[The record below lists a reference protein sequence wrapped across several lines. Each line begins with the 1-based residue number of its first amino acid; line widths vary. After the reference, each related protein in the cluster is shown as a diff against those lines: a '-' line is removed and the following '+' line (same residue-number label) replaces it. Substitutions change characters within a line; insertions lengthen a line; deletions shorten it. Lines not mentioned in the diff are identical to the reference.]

1 MTTDHMAWLASLKKK
16 SSLLKKTW
24 NYFSVFLSSRV
35 IYESPIKDSHD
46 KGAKNRA
53 METAKINKGMKLK
66 NIHML
71 K

>member
-46 KGAKNRA
+46 KGAKNRG